1 MTGVQTCALP
11 IFILNIYKT
20 LIKVASATEELTLER
35 NVYFIMDEFGNMP
48 KIEKFDKFITV
59 GRSRKIW
66 FTMIVQS
73 YAQLNNVYGE
83 TVADI
88 VKGNCGIKMFIGSN
102 DMNTCKEYSELCGN
116 ITVVT
121 SSQSGSIHS
130 DDINLSTQTQVRPLI
145 YPSDLQRLNKPGDI
159 GHSIIVTFGNYPLKT
174 YFTPS
179 FKVPFYKIGKMDTS
193 ELSER
198 FFDENEVFYSAD
210 KRNKTL
216 FGEMDKTAS
225 DSKEEPT
232 QDTLKTEEEESQ
244 SSMNSMDDSTTG
256 QDEVKNELMKEFAIF
271 IQDNPS
277 GTLKDFYVYL
287 AGKINEEDSDD

>member
-1 MTGVQTCALP
+1 
-11 IFILNIYKT
+11 
-20 LIKVASATEELTLER
+20 
-35 NVYFIMDEFGNMP
+35 
-48 KIEKFDKFITV
+48 
-59 GRSRKIW
+59 
-66 FTMIVQS
+66 MIVQS

-210 KRNKTL
+210 ARNKIVFSKEEQTQK
-216 FGEMDKTAS
+216 EETKTVES
-225 DSKEEPT
+225 GKTDSKES
-232 QDTLKTEEEESQ
+232 ES
-244 SSMNSMDDSTTG
+244 NL
-256 QDEVKNELMKEFAIF
+256 DESFKSQENDKNELIKEF
-271 IQDNPS
+271 DNFKQNNHNGS
-277 GTLKDFYVYL
+277 LQEFYAYL
-287 AGKINEEDSDD
+287 ANKIKEESND